1 MTEKII
7 NIFKNRKRGVIGDF
21 KRSAV
26 MIFLMKDENKEET
39 SILFE
44 VRAKSLRRQ
53 PGDICLPGGRVE
65 KGEEP
70 LDAACRES
78 IEELNITRESFE
90 VIGEMDF
97 LVTPYTSIIYPY
109 ISTMENQEIAP
120 NLAEVDKVL
129 KVPLKFF
136 LETEPD
142 LHEVEIVQSPKDDF
156 PYDLIQNGS
165 DYKFT
170 SGILPE
176 YFYVYE
182 GNVIWGFTALIIKK
196 FVDIIK
202 KSQNITE
209 N

>member
-7 NIFKNRKRGVIGDF
+7 EIFKNRKRGVIGDF

-26 MIFLMKDENKEET
+26 MIFLMEDEKTGET
-39 SILFE
+39 NMLFE

-53 PGDICLPGGRVE
+53 PGDICLPGGKVE
-65 KGEEP
+65 KGEDP
-70 LDAACRES
+70 LEAACRES
-78 IEELNITRESFE
+78 IEELNIDRGSFE
-90 VIGEMDF
+90 VIGEMDY

-109 ISTMENQEIAP
+109 ISTIKEQEIYP
-120 NLAEVDKVL
+120 NPDEVDKVL
-129 KVPLKFF
+129 KIPLKFF
-136 LETEPD
+136 QETEPD
-142 LHEVEIVQSPKDDF
+142 LHEVEIVQSPKEDF

-182 GNVIWGFTALIIKK
+182 GNVIWGFTALMVKK
-196 FVDIIK
+196 FIDIIK
-202 KSQNITE
+202 KSQI
-209 N
+209 

>member
-7 NIFKNRKRGVIGDF
+7 EIFKNRKRGVIGDF

-26 MIFLMKDENKEET
+26 MIFLMEDEKKEET

-53 PGDICLPGGRVE
+53 PGDICLPGGKVE
-65 KGEEP
+65 IGEDPME
-70 LDAACRES
+70 AACRES
-78 IEELNITRESFE
+78 IEELNIIRESFE
-90 VIGEMDF
+90 VIGEMDY
-97 LVTPYTSIIYPY
+97 LVTPYTSVIYPY
-109 ISTMENQEIAP
+109 ISTIGNQEFEP
-120 NLAEVDKVL
+120 NPDEVDKVL

-142 LHEVEIVQSPKDDF
+142 LHEVEIVQSPREDF
-156 PYDLIQNGS
+156 PYELIHNGS

-182 GNVIWGFTALIIKK
+182 GHVIWGFTALIIKK
-196 FVDIIK
+196 FIDIIR
-202 KSQNITE
+202 KS
-209 N
+209 